1 MYDKKHKLKLH
12 QNTGSQLYW
21 KRQKKLRVQEM
32 IKWVNVLATQS

>member
-21 KRQKKLRVQEM
+21 KRQKKIEG
-32 IKWVNVLATQS
+32 SGDD